1 MFNTDLNH
9 FLQQFDS
16 PWLKFFM
23 EFISALGAVPFVL
36 AFILVITFA
45 LNFRK
50 GIVLVNI
57 VAWKAMLTFIAKQTI
72 DYPRPVD
79 VDTTLIS
86 DDYNKVNHHL
96 KPLLPDNFTDLLS
109 EEVLG
114 TTRTDQEVNYGFPS
128 GHTSLQ
134 VALWLGMFFLF
145 RKRWILSLGISI
157 TLLTML
163 SRIYLAHHFLA
174 DVVGGLTLG
183 MLVLGLLGILVIRSR
198 FFTQLSADFKSLT
211 ILWLPILMTPFVK
224 HVEVWLL
231 GSLLGLNLA
240 ATLIILHGN
249 TLIFS
254 RNTIKRITS
263 ATFMIGLVFLTYYF
277 SSNFDFGDNQFLQ
290 LFLITLFTFFI
301 FRGAV
306 TILKRVNFLSYKI

>member
-23 EFISALGAVPFVL
+23 EFISALGAVPFGL

-145 RKRWILSLGISI
+145 RKRWILALGISI
-157 TLLTML
+157 TVLTML

-174 DVVGGLTLG
+174 DVV
-183 MLVLGLLGILVIRSR
+183 
-198 FFTQLSADFKSLT
+198 
-211 ILWLPILMTPFVK
+211 
-224 HVEVWLL
+224 
-231 GSLLGLNLA
+231 LNVRNA
-240 ATLIILHGN
+240 GARLIGN
-249 TLIFS
+249 PCH
-254 RNTIKRITS
+254 
-263 ATFMIGLVFLTYYF
+263 
-277 SSNFDFGDNQFLQ
+277 
-290 LFLITLFTFFI
+290 
-301 FRGAV
+301 
-306 TILKRVNFLSYKI
+306 